1 MCTKNSER
9 KGGSYTEQVRIEKQ
23 LLKGTKSTCD
33 KFFKEEENVK
43 NLKKLLVLGLAFAM
57 TLSLTACGGSS
68 SSSGSAASEE
78 KTITFGADGEP
89 TSLNPDDANGKG
101 ATFIDK
107 CVYETLWRFDNDGN
121 QIMLLATDAE
131 WTDDL
136 ELTITLRDGV
146 TFSNGDE
153 FDAEDVK
160 ASLELLMQSVS
171 KSSRFS
177 MIDMDK
183 STFEGNKVVLELTSY
198 SPTLIENM
206 GGSGLYIYDADW
218 ISESGDM
225 TSEMVGTGPYVLDN
239 WSRGNVLTL
248 KKNDNY
254 WGDEPYYDTIN
265 VKFYSDETTRMMAFE
280 DGEVDFIYLTSN
292 ENIERIKNGEVENAE
307 VGSYASQNV
316 TVFNFDR
323 INTDKFDDIRVREAI
338 AEAIDVDTM
347 VSTICGDSCQ
357 VADSVLSPVSWGY
370 ESQEAYT
377 YDPEHAKEL
386 LAEAGYDES
395 NPLSFT
401 FTYMASGFNDDL
413 AEAIQAYLAEVGIN
427 MEVNGMEAASF
438 IGEMLGGG
446 IEASFGGFIGSVDPA
461 GCLNAFEPVEGNN
474 ATCGRFGEDEEG
486 QEMLSLLYDV
496 NYSTASQD
504 ERAERYH
511 ELQEMIHDNYV
522 NVPLTVSTV
531 SYAYHTDITGIEES
545 LDSEQAIGY
554 YGLAAASDASGDQ

>member
-1 MCTKNSER
+1 M
-9 KGGSYTEQVRIEKQ
+9 
-23 LLKGTKSTCD
+23 
-33 KFFKEEENVK
+33 K

-78 KTITFGADGEP
+78 KTVTFGADGEP

-171 KSSRFS
+171 KSSRFN

-198 SPTLIENM
+198 SPTLVENM

-292 ENIERIKNGEVENAE
+292 ENIERIKNGEIENAE

-446 IEASFGGFIGSVDPA
+446 IESSFGGFIGSVDPA
-461 GCLNAFEPVEGNN
+461 GCLNSFEPVEGNN

-504 ERAERYH
+504 ERAEQYH

>member
-1 MCTKNSER
+1 MECAQKQWGER
-9 KGGSYTEQVRIEKQ
+9 NLQQAENAIAGGMAERPDCFLRRK
-23 LLKGTKSTCD
+23 
-33 KFFKEEENVK
+33 NVK
-43 NLKKLLVLGLAFAM
+43 NLKKILALGLALTM
-57 TLSLTACGGSS
+57 TFSLAACGGG
-68 SSSGSAASEE
+68 SSGTSSGEE

-101 ATFIDK
+101 ATFVDK

-121 QIMLLATDAE
+121 QVMLLATDAE
-131 WTDDL
+131 WTGDL

-146 TFSNGDE
+146 KFSNGHD

-160 ASLELLMQSVS
+160 ASMELLMQSVS
-171 KSSRFS
+171 KSSRFN

-183 STFEGNKVVLELTSY
+183 STFEGNQVVLELTSY

-206 GGSGLYIYDADW
+206 GGSGLYIYDSEW
-218 ISESGDM
+218 IAESGDM

-280 DGEVDFIYLTSN
+280 DGEVDFIYLSSN
-292 ENIERIKNGEVENAE
+292 ENIQRIKKGEVTDAE
-307 VGSYASQNV
+307 VESFASQSV
-316 TVFNFDR
+316 SVFNFDR
-323 INTDKFDDIRVREAI
+323 IHTDKFNDVRVRQAI
-338 AEAIDVDTM
+338 AEAIDVNTL
-347 VSTICGDSCQ
+347 VETICGDSCT
-357 VADSVLSPVSWGY
+357 VADSVLAPTSWGY
-370 ESQEAYT
+370 ESQGN
-377 YDPEHAKEL
+377 YDYNPEHAKEL

-401 FTYMASGFNDDL
+401 FTYMAGGFNDDL
-413 AEAIQAYLAEVGIN
+413 AEAIQAYLAEVGID
-427 MEVNGMEAASF
+427 MQVNGMEAASF

-461 GCLNAFEPVEGNN
+461 GCLNSFEPVEGNN
-474 ATCGRFGEDEEG
+474 ATCGRFSEDEEG
-486 QEMLSLLYDV
+486 QEMLDLLYEV
-496 NYSTASQD
+496 NYSTADQ
-504 ERAERYH
+504 ETRAEQYH
-511 ELQEMIHDNYV
+511 KLQEMIHDNYV

-554 YGLAAASDASGDQ
+554 YGLAAASAESGDQ

>member
-1 MCTKNSER
+1 M
-9 KGGSYTEQVRIEKQ
+9 
-23 LLKGTKSTCD
+23 
-33 KFFKEEENVK
+33 K
-43 NLKKLLVLGLAFAM
+43 NLKKLLALGLAVAM
-57 TLSLTACGGSS
+57 TFSLTACGGS
-68 SSSGSAASEE
+68 GSASGGSASAE

-101 ATFIDK
+101 ATFVDK

-121 QIMLLATDAE
+121 QVMLLATDAE
-131 WTDDL
+131 WTGDL

-146 TFSNGDE
+146 KFSNGDD

-177 MIDMDK
+177 MVDMDK

-206 GGSGLYIYDADW
+206 GGAGLYIYDSEW

-225 TSEMVGTGPYVLDN
+225 TNEMVGTGPYVLDKWN
-239 WSRGNVLTL
+239 RGDVLTL

-280 DGEVDFIYLTSN
+280 DGEVDFIYLSSN
-292 ENIERIKNGEVENAE
+292 ENIERIKKGEVQDATVQNF
-307 VGSYASQNV
+307 ASQSV
-316 TVFNFDR
+316 SVFNFDR
-323 INTDKFDDIRVREAI
+323 IGTDKFDDVRVREAI

-347 VSTICGDSCQ
+347 VTTICGDSCE
-357 VADSVLSPVSWGY
+357 VADSVLAPTSWGY
-370 ESQEAYT
+370 ESQEAYP

-401 FTYMASGFNDDL
+401 FTYMAGGFNDDL
-413 AEAIQAYLAEVGIN
+413 AEAIQAYLAEVGID

-461 GCLNAFEPVEGNN
+461 GCLNSFEPVEGNN
-474 ATCGRFGEDEEG
+474 ATCGRFSEDEEG
-486 QEMLSLLYDV
+486 QEMLDLVYKA
-496 NYSTASQD
+496 NYSTESQ
-504 ERAERYH
+504 EVRAEEYH
-511 ELQEMIHDNYV
+511 QLQEMIHDNYV

-531 SYAYHTDITGIEES
+531 SYAYHNDITGIEES

-554 YGLAAASDASGDQ
+554 YGLAAASAESGDQ